1 MLVSREWL
9 NEYVSLPKDMTSVV
23 DRLTMSGLNH
33 EESEMVDGDEKI
45 DLEVTSNR
53 SDCLGHIGIAR
64 EISVL
69 LNLPLTVPQPMPVA
83 KGASLNDVFGVS
95 IECPDLCRRFT
106 ARLVRGVKVGPSPD
120 WLVRRLAT
128 IGIAAVNNIVDV
140 TNYVMFECGQP
151 LHAFDF
157 SLLSGKQIIVRE
169 PLPGEKLT
177 AINHV
182 TYELEPGMCVIADGQ
197 GAVGLGG
204 VMGGAET
211 EVTDVTRNILIE
223 AAWFSPKCIRST
235 ARKLNLHSA
244 ASFRFE
250 RTLDAHQIDWASRR
264 CCELILKVAGGEL
277 ADGVIDVG
285 ERPNAAEPF
294 DFRTQ
299 RIDQVLGIPIARETT
314 SQILNALGFEL
325 NQGKNSGEFTVRAP
339 SWRQDVTREIDLVE
353 EVGRIYGYENVPDN
367 VAVPMSSS
375 VRSHVDRVVN
385 KIRGAMSSMGL
396 DEAMTASLV
405 PEKWSE
411 TFSPWCDRAPL
422 QSSQPMLGVLEKASQ
437 NLGAVNLLRRSLV
450 PSLLEVFRINEYKQN
465 SCIDL
470 FEISRTYLP
479 TADGLPEEPWKLG
492 VVCEFDFV
500 RLKGVIESL
509 VLTLAPETIIDA
521 LPCDHAILDMT
532 HSAELKIAGKTL
544 GWLGEVS
551 SSGKSTF
558 AIRRSVSVAEIDI
571 AMLVDVAHPVALH
584 TEVSPF
590 PSVSRDFNFVVDEQ
604 VRWSDIAAS
613 VRSAAGPYL
622 ESVTYKETFRDPQR
636 DGADKKRLLLSVVLR
651 SGNETLTREQADEA
665 CQASHTT
672 MRCRSWRG
680 IACLIETEELNRGR
694 AVNNDFVSLCFQL
707 TIAAC

>member
-9 NEYVSLPKDMTSVV
+9 NEYVSLPDDMTAVV

-33 EESEMVDGDEKI
+33 EESVIVDGDEKI

-53 SDCLGHIGIAR
+53 SDCLAHIGIAR

-69 LNLPLTVPQPMPVA
+69 LDQPLTIPQPMPA
-83 KGASLNDVFGVS
+83 ATGASLNSVFGVS
-95 IECPDLCRRFT
+95 IECPELCYRFT
-106 ARLVRGVKVGPSPD
+106 ARLIRGVKVGPSPD

-128 IGIAAVNNIVDV
+128 IGIVSVNNIVDV

-169 PLPGEKLT
+169 PLSGEKMT
-177 AINHV
+177 AINHM
-182 TYELEPGMCVIADGQ
+182 TYELEPGMCVIADSQ

-211 EVTDVTRNILIE
+211 EVTDVTKSILIE

-250 RTLDAHQIDWASRR
+250 RTLDPHQIDWASRR
-264 CCELILKVAGGEL
+264 CCELIIEVAGGEL

-285 ERPNAAEPF
+285 EQPKAAEPF
-294 DFRTQ
+294 VFRSQ
-299 RIDQVLGIPIARETT
+299 RVDQVLGITVPEETT
-314 SQILNALGFEL
+314 GQILKALGFEL
-325 NQGKNSGEFTVRAP
+325 NQAGQSGEYKVNAP

-353 EVGRIYGYENVPDN
+353 EVGRVYGYENVPDN
-367 VAVPMSSS
+367 VAVPMSAS

-385 KIRGAMSSMGL
+385 RIRSAMTSMGL

-422 QSSQPMLGVLEKASQ
+422 QSSQPMLGVLEKASW
-437 NLGAVNLLRRSLV
+437 NPGAVNLLRRSLV

-465 SCIDL
+465 AWIDL

-479 TADGLPEEPWKLG
+479 EPQGLPDEPWKLG
-492 VVCEFDFV
+492 IVCEFDFV

-509 VLTLAPETIIDA
+509 VSTLATDTVIDA
-521 LPCDHAILDMT
+521 MPCDHPLLDMT
-532 HSAELKIAGKTL
+532 RSAELQINGKTL

-551 SSGKSTF
+551 ESGKTTF

-571 AMLVDVAHPVALH
+571 AMLVELARPVALH

-590 PSVSRDFNFVVDEQ
+590 PSVSRDFNLVVDER

-613 VRSAAGPYL
+613 VRSAAGQFL

-636 DGADKKRLLLSVVLR
+636 DGADKKRVLLSVVLR
-651 SGNETLTREQADEA
+651 SGDETLTREQADKA
-665 CQASHTT
+665 CQAVIQ
-672 MRCRSWRG
+672 RC
-680 IACLIETEELNRGR
+680 
-694 AVNNDFVSLCFQL
+694 
-707 TIAAC
+707 AADHGAALLA